1 MQIVLVRHGQTSSN
15 ISRALD
21 TAFPGAPLDETG
33 LAQVRALGENFLSLV
48 GAAPEAVYVSPL
60 TRALETAAAITSR
73 FGIEAKQMPGIRE
86 VDAGDLEM
94 STTDADIYTYLTTLH
109 AWIRGNRDVQMPGGE
124 DGHIVFNRF
133 SEDIGN
139 ALNAALEAGQETVVF
154 VCHGALCR
162 FIASTLSSQIT
173 AELVASFP
181 MNNASTTVL
190 KLPVAKET
198 LRPMEPANWF
208 NFDWEAI
215 SWSDQPVFS
224 YPEAEMSL
232 EPIPSKLRSSQEPL
246 G

>member
-33 LAQVRALGENFLSLV
+33 LAQADALGENFLRLV
-48 GAAPEAVYVSPL
+48 GAAPEVLYVSPL
-60 TRALETAAAITSR
+60 TRALQTAAAITAQ
-73 FGIEAKQMPGIRE
+73 FGIEAIEMPGIRE
-86 VDAGDLEM
+86 IDAGDLEM
-94 STTDADIYTYLTTLH
+94 STAEADIYTYLHTLH

-124 DGHIVFNRF
+124 DGHTVFKRF
-133 SEDIGN
+133 SESIGS

-162 FIASTLSSQIT
+162 FIASSLSSQIT

-190 KLPVAKET
+190 KLLVATEA
-198 LRPMEPANWF
+198 LHPIEPAKWF
-208 NFDWEAI
+208 NFDWEAL
-215 SWSDQPVFS
+215 SWSDQPVSS
-224 YPEAEMSL
+224 YPESEMSL
-232 EPIPSKLRSSQEPL
+232 DPIPSKLRSAQEPL